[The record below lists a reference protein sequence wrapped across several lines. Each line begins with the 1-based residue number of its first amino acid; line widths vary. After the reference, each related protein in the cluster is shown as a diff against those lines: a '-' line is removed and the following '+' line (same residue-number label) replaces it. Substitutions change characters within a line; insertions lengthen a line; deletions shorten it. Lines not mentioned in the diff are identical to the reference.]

1 MKVRQS
7 GPASAAA
14 FFLIFIGSFTT
25 GTSSAWA
32 TQKTIKSKV
41 HNYPNAPVVIKQ
53 SQVRLSETYTNPS
66 QTTATGSAGT
76 AQSRVRY
83 ANRAGLDPSTFVLSG
98 EVLCVNNSSQ
108 PVEALALTVVA
119 LDAFHQPV
127 QLPGQRDAYAVQQI
141 VVSIPR
147 GTSKSVSWEKSAGQ
161 LNIYEAAVIV
171 TRVRFADGSA
181 WVAPGEE
188 LIDIF

>member
-1 MKVRQS
+1 MKVRQA
-7 GPASAAA
+7 GLAAA
-14 FFLIFIGSFTT
+14 VFFFAFT
-25 GTSSAWA
+25 GGFSGGSSAWA
-32 TQKTIKSKV
+32 VQRSIKSKV
-41 HNYPNAPVVIKQ
+41 HNYPNAPVIIKQ
-53 SQVRLSETYTNPS
+53 SQVKLSETYTNPS
-66 QTTATGSAGT
+66 QTTPTGSSGT
-76 AQSRVRY
+76 VQSRVRY
-83 ANRAGLDPSTFVLSG
+83 ANRAGLDPSAFVLSG
-98 EVLCVNNSSQ
+98 EVMCTNNSSQ

-147 GTSKSVSWEKSAGQ
+147 GTSKAVAWEKSAGQ
-161 LNIYEAAVIV
+161 LNIYEIAVIV